1 MTERASSV
9 GEYVELVDQV
19 IFDLEELMA
28 STAYEI
34 DEIDEIDNSPAYL
47 GLLLKEVREL
57 RASMADGSY
66 LFGRE
71 DLPFMRLVK
80 RSSEKT
86 LPFIRLFHRINQTHK
101 LGLDIPKD

>member
-1 MTERASSV
+1 MSERASTAE
-9 GEYVELVDQV
+9 EYVELVDQV

-28 STAYEI
+28 ST
-34 DEIDEIDNSPAYL
+34 DFDIDEIDNSPAYL

-80 RSSEKT
+80 RSNEKA
-86 LPFIRLFHRINQTHK
+86 LPFIRLFYRINQTHK
-101 LGLDIPKD
+101 QGLDIPGD

>member
-1 MTERASSV
+1 MSERASTAQ
-9 GEYVELVDQV
+9 EYVELVDQV

-28 STAYEI
+28 STAFDI
-34 DEIDEIDNSPAYL
+34 DDVDNSPAYL

>member
-9 GEYVELVDQV
+9 EEYVELVDQV

-34 DEIDEIDNSPAYL
+34 DEIDSSPAYL

>member
-34 DEIDEIDNSPAYL
+34 DEIDTSPAYL

>member
-1 MTERASSV
+1 MSERASTTQ
-9 GEYVELVDQV
+9 EYVDLVDQV
-19 IFDLEELMA
+19 IFDLEELQS
-28 STAYEI
+28 STAYDI
-34 DEIDEIDNSPAYL
+34 DDIEGVPAYL
-47 GLLLKEVREL
+47 DVLLKEVRDL
-57 RASMADGSY
+57 RVSMADGSY

-86 LPFIRLFHRINQTHK
+86 LPFIRLFYRINQTHK

>member
-9 GEYVELVDQV
+9 EEYVELVDQV

-34 DEIDEIDNSPAYL
+34 DEIDSSPAYL

-80 RSSEKT
+80 RSSEKK

>member
-1 MTERASSV
+1 MSERASTAA
-9 GEYVELVDQV
+9 EYVELVDQV

-28 STAYEI
+28 STAY
-34 DEIDEIDNSPAYL
+34 DIDEIDNSPSYL
-47 GLLLKEVREL
+47 GLLLKELRVL

-80 RSSEKT
+80 RSNEKT
-86 LPFIRLFHRINQTHK
+86 LPFIRLFYRINQTHK
-101 LGLDIPKD
+101 QGLDIPKD

>member
-1 MTERASSV
+1 MTERARTV
-9 GEYVELVDQV
+9 EEYVDLVDQV
-19 IFDLEELMA
+19 IFDLEELIA
-28 STAYEI
+28 STAYDM
-34 DEIDEIDNSPAYL
+34 DEIDSSPAYL
-47 GLLLKEVREL
+47 EQLLKEVREL

-86 LPFIRLFHRINQTHK
+86 LPFIRLFYRINETHK
-101 LGLDIPKD
+101 LGLDVQEK

>member
-1 MTERASSV
+1 MSERANTAE
-9 GEYVELVDQV
+9 EYVELVDQV

-28 STAYEI
+28 STAF
-34 DEIDEIDNSPAYL
+34 DIDEIDNSPVYL

-80 RSSEKT
+80 RSNEKA
-86 LPFIRLFHRINQTHK
+86 LPFIRLFYRINQTHK
-101 LGLDIPKD
+101 QGLDIPGD

>member
-1 MTERASSV
+1 MTERARTV
-9 GEYVELVDQV
+9 EEYVDLVDQV
-19 IFDLEELMA
+19 IFDLEEL
-28 STAYEI
+28 I
-34 DEIDEIDNSPAYL
+34 DSSPAYL
-47 GLLLKEVREL
+47 EQLLKEVREL

-86 LPFIRLFHRINQTHK
+86 LPFIRLFYRINETHK
-101 LGLDIPKD
+101 LGLDVQEK